1 MKKKLIIGLAIA
13 VLIGGVYGYMQYNKP
28 HLNIGN
34 ATVDY
39 NVEANDLLEDFQ
51 NDEAAADEKYLDKV
65 LLVKGEVKEISIQ
78 DEKTSIMLK
87 TGDPLS
93 SILCELEDPGDLEKI
108 SQGQQIQIKGVCS
121 GMLMDVVLVRSI
133 VVN

>member
-1 MKKKLIIGLAIA
+1 MKKKLIIGIAIA

-28 HLNIGN
+28 HLDIGK

-39 NVEANDLLEDFQ
+39 NLDAKDLLEDFQ
-51 NDEAAADEKYLDKV
+51 NDEAAAGEKYLDKV
-65 LLVKGEVKEISIQ
+65 LLVNGEVKEISVQ

-93 SILCELEDPGDLEKI
+93 SILCELEEPGDLEKI
-108 SQGQQIQIKGVCS
+108 SPGQQIKIKGVCS

-133 VVN
+133 VIN